1 MLTISSNSYFLVS
14 RTLAEARFDAHLCA
28 QLTCRQYVLLLITDK
43 YVCVYIPANMLLLQ
57 VLAIASNEK
66 RDAMKL
72 LHVPS
77 GTIFSNW
84 PTERTPIRYPYSL
97 DFSPNGSFLAV
108 GNDRGRV
115 LLYRYVTLVCVCG

>member
-1 MLTISSNSYFLVS
+1 MFII
-14 RTLAEARFDAHLCA
+14 D
-28 QLTCRQYVLLLITDK
+28 
-43 YVCVYIPANMLLLQ
+43 VCVCLINMLLLSQ

-84 PTERTPIRYPYSL
+84 PTERTPIRYPFSL

-115 LLYRYVTLVCVCG
+115 LLYRYVECLYG